1 MPTHLDHFL
10 APAGRYALLLADAF
24 RRPGDLRRYRAEFV
38 QQLTWLGVQ
47 SFPVVMLG
55 GIFIG
60 SVSALQA
67 IYQIRLPF
75 IPESTV
81 GSAVVPPL
89 VIETAILVTA
99 FILAGRIGARIAAE
113 IGAMRTTDQ
122 IDALEVMGVSAPAYL
137 VAPRVV
143 ASTIMFPLLYVSA
156 CVVGSLSGW
165 GVAVFSHGSLTSAE
179 FWDGAV
185 VQFRTFDFVYGLL
198 KSVVFGFLIA
208 SVSCY
213 QGFHGGDSAQAVGQG
228 ATNAAVLSAVYVLL
242 ADAVM
247 AWVLL

>member
-1 MPTHLDHFL
+1 MPGPSDALRPL
-10 APAGRYALLLADAF
+10 GRYVLMLADAF
-24 RRPGDLRRYRAEFV
+24 RRPGEFRRYRPEFT
-38 QQLTWLGVQ
+38 QQLTWLGVD

-55 GIFIG
+55 GVFIG

-67 IYQIRLPF
+67 IYQIRLPL

-81 GSAVVPPL
+81 GAAVVPPL
-89 VIETAILVTA
+89 VIETAVLVTA
-99 FILAGRIGARIAAE
+99 FILAGRIGARVAAE
-113 IGAMRTTDQ
+113 IGSMRATDQ

-143 ASTIMFPLLYVSA
+143 AGTLMFPLLYVAA
-156 CVVGSLSGW
+156 CFVGSLSGW
-165 GVAVFSHGSLTSAE
+165 GAAVFSHASLTSAE
-179 FWDGAV
+179 FWDGVAR
-185 VQFRTFDFVYGLL
+185 QFRTFDFVYGSL
-198 KSVVFGFLIA
+198 KSVVFGFVIT

-213 QGFHGGDSAQAVGQG
+213 QGFFGVDSAQAVGEA
-228 ATNAAVLSAVYVLL
+228 ATSAAVLSAVYVLL